1 MSTIKKEIFS
11 RIVELNTRQ
20 EKRVELAVNDD
31 LQKAYTAAINARKSS
46 SDVYLNAKKAVENAL
61 QEIKSLKAIN
71 ENFLPIYQKFEAMI
85 KELGIPMPKEVENQK
100 QNIQDGLKG
109 TFTQFEKNLQQS
121 KL

>member
-46 SDVYLNAKKAVENAL
+46 SDVYLNAKKAVESAL

>member
-20 EKRVELAVNDD
+20 ENRVELAVNDD

-46 SDVYLNAKKAVENAL
+46 SDVYLNAKKAVESAL

>member
-46 SDVYLNAKKAVENAL
+46 SDVYLNAKKAVESAL

-85 KELGIPMPKEVENQK
+85 KELGIPMPKEIENQK